1 MATGAACSGASSA
14 ATDDR
19 HRDGYSDS
27 PERRAGFVYLGR
39 VPSRALF
46 VALAL
51 VALTASTARAN
62 IVGGTD
68 APDGV
73 YDAVANVSIAEAA
86 GCTGTL
92 ITPEWV
98 LTAGHC
104 GSATGA
110 TGLGTPIGFPPG
122 AIEVTLGT
130 TAANGSGGERIRA
143 DRVIPSPDY
152 LLTPGYDIALLHLLT
167 PSTQVP
173 VKIAGRGAEPLW
185 APGVVQTIAGF
196 GLTEEDGSSA
206 SVMQVAQVPI
216 VADATCAATYPD
228 SFEAATQICAGYPQ
242 GGTDTCQGD
251 SGGPLFGHDAN
262 GVLKVT
268 GATSYGDGCAR
279 EGKYGVY
286 ARVADATLREWIRE
300 EVPDSIDDQVAT
312 APAGPAPAPDGGAPR
327 SPAPATATA
336 PLKASLAVDRASRR
350 RLAARG
356 VGDRLRC
363 DASCVGVLDLRADAR
378 TVRKLKLKSARVG
391 RATIRLD
398 RAGRTTKRI
407 ALPRR
412 TARRLARLRTAKL
425 TVVAR
430 VSAQSGGVT
439 FRKRARLGR

>member
-1 MATGAACSGASSA
+1 MASA
-14 ATDDR
+14 
-19 HRDGYSDS
+19 
-27 PERRAGFVYLGR
+27 
-39 VPSRALF
+39 VPSAE
-46 VALAL
+46 AG
-51 VALTASTARAN
+51 
-62 IVGGTD
+62 IVGGAD

-92 ITPEWV
+92 IAPEWV

-110 TGLGTPIGFPPG
+110 TGYGTPIGFPPG

-143 DRVIPSPDY
+143 DQVIPSPDY
-152 LLTPGYDIALLHLLT
+152 LLTPGYDIALLHLIS
-167 PSTQVP
+167 PSEQVP

-185 APGVVQTIAGF
+185 AAGVVQTIAGF
-196 GLTEEDGSSA
+196 GLTEEDGSSP

-228 SFEAATQICAGYPQ
+228 SFEAATQVCAGYAE
-242 GGTDTCQGD
+242 GGIDTCQGD
-251 SGGPLFGHDAN
+251 SGGPLFGHDAD

-300 EVPDSIDDQVAT
+300 QVPESIDDHVATGAAPAPGGT
-312 APAGPAPAPDGGAPR
+312 APAPGGTAPAPGGATAA
-327 SPAPATATA
+327 APA

-350 RLAARG
+350 RLPARG
-356 VGDRLRC
+356 VRVRLRC
-363 DASCVGVLDLRADAR
+363 DTSCVGVLDVRADRR
-378 TVRKLKLKSARVG
+378 TVKTLELKSARVG
-391 RATIRLD
+391 RSTIKLD
-398 RAGRTTKRI
+398 GAGRTFKRI
-407 ALPRR
+407 SLAKG
-412 TARRLARLRTAKL
+412 TARRLARRPTTKL
-425 TVVAR
+425 SLVAR
-430 VSAQSGGVT
+430 VTAQSGGVT
-439 FRKRARLGR
+439 FRKRVGLGR

>member
-1 MATGAACSGASSA
+1 MVPAAK
-14 ATDDR
+14 
-19 HRDGYSDS
+19 
-27 PERRAGFVYLGR
+27 
-39 VPSRALF
+39 
-46 VALAL
+46 
-51 VALTASTARAN
+51 AN
-62 IVGGTD
+62 IVGGAD

-92 ITPEWV
+92 IAPEWV

-152 LLTPGYDIALLHLLT
+152 LLTPGYDIALLHLIS
-167 PSTQVP
+167 PSEQVP

-196 GLTEEDGSSA
+196 GLTEEDGSSP

-216 VADATCAATYPD
+216 VADATCASTYPD

-242 GGTDTCQGD
+242 GGIDTCQGD
-251 SGGPLFGHDAN
+251 SGGPLFGQDAG

-300 EVPDSIDDQVAT
+300 EVPESVDDQVAT
-312 APAGPAPAPDGGAPR
+312 GAAPAPGGAA
-327 SPAPATATA
+327 PAPGGGTAAAPA
-336 PLKASLAVDRASRR
+336 PLKASLAVDRTSRR
-350 RLAARG
+350 RLPARG
-356 VGDRLRC
+356 VRVRLRC
-363 DASCVGVLDLRADAR
+363 DTSCVGVLDVRADRR
-378 TVRKLKLKSARVG
+378 TVKKLKLKSARVG
-391 RATIRLD
+391 RATIKLD
-398 RAGRTTKRI
+398 RAGRAFKRI
-407 ALPRR
+407 SLAKG
-412 TARRLARLRTAKL
+412 TARRLARRRTTKL
-425 TVVAR
+425 SLVAR

-439 FRKRARLGR
+439 FRKRVGLRR